1 LGGENATNNLN
12 FIRPHLPHSQT
23 HIPQLARPPVGSYEC
38 VAAAFDGGPLGSE
51 LLAGRLDQFLVL
63 LMEHVAVIADQG
75 FGGGVFDSQGP
86 GSLDMRMV
94 TSLVLAFSS
103 RTRWKSTSLAFSEIL
118 A

>member
-1 LGGENATNNLN
+1 
-12 FIRPHLPHSQT
+12 
-23 HIPQLARPPVGSYEC
+23 
-38 VAAAFDGGPLGSE
+38 
-51 LLAGRLDQFLVL
+51 
-63 LMEHVAVIADQG
+63 MEHVAVIADQG

-103 RTRWKSTSLAFSEIL
+103 RTRWKSTSLPFSEIL